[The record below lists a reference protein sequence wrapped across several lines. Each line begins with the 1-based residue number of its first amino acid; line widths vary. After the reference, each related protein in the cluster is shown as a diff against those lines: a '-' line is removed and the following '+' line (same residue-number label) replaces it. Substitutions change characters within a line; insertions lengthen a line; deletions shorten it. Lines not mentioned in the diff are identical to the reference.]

1 MFEPD
6 GRGPSA
12 AKLLLTGICF
22 VAVAAVAATAMIA
35 NSQGVFRKSVTVVAV
50 MANVG
55 DGLPP
60 KSDVKYEGVRV
71 GFVTDV
77 TPAGAAGLNEVH
89 IRLGP
94 EYAPHI
100 PGTVTARVVPS
111 NVFAVPSIQLL
122 DNGSAPALVSGARIA
137 QDRSLATVRLQTSLD
152 QLRQIVAAVGRQG
165 TDSAVGMLA
174 TLAAATDGRG
184 AALGD
189 AGSQLRQ
196 IVAALRSVVSPQEA
210 PTTLDALSAAL
221 RELQTTAPELL
232 DALHHSVVPMLTIAQ
247 QREQLTALLTG
258 GLHTTGTVADA
269 LDRRVDQIVG
279 VTTHMGPALDAIGDG
294 AATFPQITLSV
305 TRLTTAF
312 VQTFDPATQ
321 RITAKVI
328 VQMTPNRQYTRA
340 DCPRYGDL
348 AGPSCATGPTEAMPA
363 AGQLPPGLDP
373 RNFHPPAALGPDIG
387 PIGSPQEQQQI
398 AGILGGPPNAA
409 ADLLFGPLVRGM
421 SVTVAPDPN
430 GGS

>member
-77 TPAGAAGLNEVH
+77 TPAAAAGTNEVH

-100 PGTVTARVVPS
+100 PATVTARVVPS

-122 DNGSAPALVSGARIA
+122 DNGSAPALVSGSRIA

-174 TLAAATDGRG
+174 TLATATDGRG

-196 IVAALRSVVSPQEA
+196 IVAALRSVVSTQDS

-247 QREQLTALLTG
+247 QREQLTALLSG
-258 GLHTTGTVADA
+258 GLHTTGTVGDA
-269 LDRRVDQIVG
+269 LDRRIDQIVDMTG
-279 VTTHMGPALDAIGDG
+279 HMGPALDALGDG
-294 AATFPQITLSV
+294 AATFPRITLSV

-312 VQTFDPATQ
+312 VGLWNPDTQ

-348 AGPSCATGPTEAMPA
+348 AGPSCVTGPTEATPA
-363 AGQLPPGLDP
+363 AGQLPSGLDP
-373 RNFHPPAALGPDIG
+373 KNFRPPASLGPDIG
-387 PIGSPQEQQQI
+387 PVGSPQEQQQI

-409 ADLLFGPLVRGM
+409 ADLLFGPLVRGTT
-421 SVTVAPDPN
+421 VTVAPDPN